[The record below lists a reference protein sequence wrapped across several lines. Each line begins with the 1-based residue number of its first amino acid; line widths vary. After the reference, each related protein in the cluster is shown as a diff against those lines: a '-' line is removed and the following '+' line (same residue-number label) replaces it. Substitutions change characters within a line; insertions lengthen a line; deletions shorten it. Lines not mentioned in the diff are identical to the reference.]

1 MIITK
6 TQICNMAIGELGGQL
21 IADFDTDTTPVANLC
36 RLYYPLSLK
45 TLLEDMP
52 YTFAMKRVN
61 LVAHVID
68 PSNNLYAY
76 RFQLPDDFIQIV
88 EVEDQQDYRI
98 DGSLLLSHSLTVWI
112 RYVYALE
119 NTAEMSGHFITA
131 LMALMT
137 IHLCMPITR
146 HITYVEVFEK
156 RYEKVLLMAR
166 GRDSQQEPALS
177 YEPSTLTNVRF

>member
-21 IADFDTDTTPVANLC
+21 ITDYDTDTTPVANLC

-61 LVAHVID
+61 LTAHLID
-68 PSNNLYAY
+68 PSGNEYAY
-76 RFQLPDDFIQIV
+76 RFQLPEGFVQMA

-98 DGSLLLSHSLTVWI
+98 DGSTLLSHSVTVWI

-119 NTAEMSGHFITA
+119 DTAEMSGHFITA

-156 RYEKVLLMAR
+156 RYEKVLLLAR
-166 GRDSQQEPALS
+166 GHDSKQEPSSA
-177 YEPSTLTNVRF
+177 YGPSTLISVRF